1 MIAQHPPKQARS
13 RHTLHR
19 LLSAAEALLEHG
31 GLNAATVPAIAKAAG
46 VSVGVVYRRFPDKD
60 ALMRAVYEQFFTTT
74 GNQNLMRLESLRGL
88 ELPFETLARRTIAGM
103 TEGYL
108 RKKGLLRALRR
119 YAQTHPDLE
128 FRRKAQEMNRATMY
142 AITALLLSHRE
153 KIRHPHPELA
163 IEFGLVAV
171 ASILQN
177 VILEEE
183 PLHRLPMTEHLHDE
197 LVRLFLRYLGIDEG

>member
-1 MIAQHPPKQARS
+1 MTGRRKKLVIGAVGAVLAGVLFVPLPLRIKPEGKQA
-13 RHTLHR
+13 
-19 LLSAAEALLEHG
+19 A
-31 GLNAATVPAIAKAAG
+31 
-46 VSVGVVYRRFPDKD
+46 VS
-60 ALMRAVYEQFFTTT
+60 
-74 GNQNLMRLESLRGL
+74 
-88 ELPFETLARRTIAGM
+88 
-103 TEGYL
+103 
-108 RKKGLLRALRR
+108 
-119 YAQTHPDLE
+119 H
-128 FRRKAQEMNRATMY
+128 

-197 LVRLFLRYLGIDEG
+197 LVRLFLRYLGINEG